1 MSLIEPRPEVYAD
14 IPCRGVVAA
23 VMAFQAQMGQG
34 YTGPPRELPA
44 SLASLRMKLVRE
56 EAEEL
61 CAAIERGE
69 LHEQLD
75 AIVDLIYVAIG
86 TATQAGMGDVLWAAF
101 HRVHRSN
108 MGKVPAPARE
118 ASKRDSVRDI
128 VKPEGWRPADLRDL
142 LKGGE

>member
-1 MSLIEPRPEVYAD
+1 MTLIEPRSEVYAE
-14 IPCRGVVAA
+14 IPCRQVVAA
-23 VMAFQAQMGQG
+23 VSAFQAQMGQG
-34 YTGPPRELPA
+34 YIGPPRELPA
-44 SLASLRMKLVRE
+44 SLASLRMKLIRE

-101 HRVHRSN
+101 QRVHRAN

-118 ASKRDSVRDI
+118 ASKRDSVRDVI
-128 VKPEGWRPADLRDL
+128 KPEGWRPADLRDL
-142 LKGGE
+142 VVGG